1 MLDGHEATGGSGLAD
16 SIMMMILLLP
26 LLPVQHRELVGGVLF
41 ACLLMFKHLFLSLA
55 PAYFVYLLRH
65 YCFSASP
72 RGAPEQVG
80 SLHAHSCQTQLSD
93 PFTPTPLLASLD
105 PR

>member
-1 MLDGHEATGGSGLAD
+1 MRQDHHIHQQQASGLAD
-16 SIMMMILLLP
+16 SIIKMMLLLP
-26 LLPVQHRELVGGVLF
+26 LLPLQHRELVGGVLF

-72 RGAPEQVG
+72 RGSSEQVG
-80 SLHAHSCQTQLSD
+80 SLHAHFFHTHS
-93 PFTPTPLLASLD
+93 
-105 PR
+105 